1 MNKIFPS
8 QQPSQRL
15 RRHVLVGNG
24 EFIGYWV
31 SVEDFLARYLLRRLF
46 STEQELRIFLQNNST
61 HPICTFMSSFHTF
74 QISDDKSVV
83 CNEERGQIAFHIRCA
98 LHLLLVD
105 NSGLLLERNIK
116 RIKNTGNFWG
126 AMYEIFVLSYFITGK
141 FTIQAEDETDVS
153 RRHCEF
159 IATHKNGNSFDVE
172 AKSKNRDF
180 SLITEKDFEDNKTN
194 MIRILKDAL
203 KKPARNHRLI
213 FANVNIPSLVSYPQR
228 FTWAD
233 GVSREIQKIYGARKD
248 GEKWPNASFVL
259 TNFPEL
265 TAKFTPGIKGPEL
278 CIATVNNNP
287 QKPDLRAPEFTPL
300 NDLYKAFQTLAT
312 IPASFDQLSQWGI
325 RSWLSST

>member
-1 MNKIFPS
+1 MNKILPS
-8 QQPSQRL
+8 QQPPQRL

-46 STEQELRIFLQNNST
+46 PTEQELRIFLQNNPA

-74 QISDDKSVV
+74 QSSDDKSLV
-83 CNEERGQIAFHIRCA
+83 CNEEQGQIVFHIRCA

-159 IATHKNGNSFDVE
+159 IATHKNGCAFDVE

-180 SLITEKDFEDNKTN
+180 SLITKKDLEDNKTN
-194 MIRILKDAL
+194 MIRILKEAL
-203 KKPARNHRLI
+203 KKPARNRRLI

-233 GVSREIQKIYGARKD
+233 GVSREIKKIYDARKD
-248 GEKWPNASFVL
+248 GKKWPNASFVL

-265 TAKFTPGIKGPEL
+265 TAKFTPSIKGPEL
-278 CIATVNNNP
+278 CIAAVNNRSS
-287 QKPDLRAPEFTPL
+287 KPDLSTPDFVPL
-300 NDLYKAFQTLAT
+300 NDLSEAFKSLRA
-312 IPASFDQLSQWGI
+312 IPTSFDQLSQWGI

>member
-1 MNKIFPS
+1 MSKILPS
-8 QQPSQRL
+8 QQPQRL

-46 STEQELRIFLQNNST
+46 PTEQELRIFLQNNPA

-74 QISDDKSVV
+74 QSSDDKSLV
-83 CNEERGQIAFHIRCA
+83 CNEEQGQIVFHIRCA
-98 LHLLLVD
+98 LHFLLVD

-126 AMYEIFVLSYFITGK
+126 AMYEIFVLSYFIIGK

-153 RRHCEF
+153 KRHCEF
-159 IATHKNGNSFDVE
+159 IATHKNGYSFDVE
-172 AKSKNRDF
+172 AKSKIRDF
-180 SLITEKDFEDNKTN
+180 SLITEQNFADDKTN
-194 MIRILKDAL
+194 MIRILKEAL
-203 KKPARNHRLI
+203 KKPATNHRLI
-213 FANVNIPSLVSYPQR
+213 FANINIPSLVPYPQR
-228 FTWAD
+228 PTWAD
-233 GVSREIQKIYGARKD
+233 QVSSEIKKMYGARKD
-248 GEKWPNASFVL
+248 GKKWPNASFVL

-265 TAKFTPGIKGPEL
+265 AAKFTPGIKGPEL
-278 CIATVNNNP
+278 CIIAVNNNP
-287 QKPDLRAPEFTPL
+287 QKPDLNAPEFAPL
-300 NDLYKAFQTLAT
+300 NDLYEAFQTLGT